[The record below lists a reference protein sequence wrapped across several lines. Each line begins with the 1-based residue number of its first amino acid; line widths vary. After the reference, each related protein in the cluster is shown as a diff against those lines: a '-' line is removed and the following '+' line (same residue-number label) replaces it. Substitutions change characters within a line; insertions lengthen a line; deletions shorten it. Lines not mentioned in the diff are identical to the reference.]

1 MGQMESE
8 MVLGS
13 YCSNKT
19 QLGIVFNFFIR
30 NNYEIEQRKLE
41 LQRIFTGR
49 KDKEL

>member
-1 MGQMESE
+1 MGQRQGE

-13 YCSNKT
+13 YNSKKT

-41 LQRIFTGR
+41 LQRLLTGR
-49 KDKEL
+49 KDKGL